1 MRTAMICASV
11 AACLATQV
19 AAQSN
24 NVSAAGSWNSSY
36 GLPSPTERNV
46 RLNFVVEQE
55 KLKNNHYQP
64 QRTIINTTN
73 NTTNHTDH
81 SLSNSITAAEGAVVD
96 VENRTAE
103 NSGTS
108 SSVVGSINESTT
120 NISTEGSGTSSINV
134 ANASENQGCLDG
146 GITTS
151 VNRPAGGF
159 DISSGGGGSAGSNSV
174 SVSRGDC

>member
-1 MRTAMICASV
+1 MICASV
-11 AACLATQV
+11 VACLASQV
-19 AAQSN
+19 IAQSN
-24 NVSAAGSWNSSY
+24 NISAAGSWNSSY

-46 RLNFVVEQE
+46 RLNFLVEQE
-55 KLKNNHYQP
+55 KLRNDYYQP

-73 NTTNHTDH
+73 NTTNNNDH
-81 SLSNSITAAEGAVVD
+81 SVSNSINAAEGAVVD

-120 NISTEGSGTSSINV
+120 NISTTGSGNSSINV

-146 GITTS
+146 TITTS
-151 VNRPAGGF
+151 VNQPAGGF
-159 DISSGGGGSAGSNSV
+159 DISAGGGGSAGSSTV
-174 SVSRGDC
+174 TVGPGGC